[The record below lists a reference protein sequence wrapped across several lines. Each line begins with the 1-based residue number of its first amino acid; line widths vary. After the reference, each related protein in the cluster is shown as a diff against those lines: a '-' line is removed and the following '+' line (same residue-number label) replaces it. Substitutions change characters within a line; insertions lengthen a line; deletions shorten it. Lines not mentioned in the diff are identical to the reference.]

1 MAQVP
6 KKMARCSWQLKRR
19 WADLKDAEDD
29 ENEAE
34 QKVTEDI
41 WIDEASDLPTS
52 STRARTRRSRRRSA
66 PGAFA

>member
-1 MAQVP
+1 
-6 KKMARCSWQLKRR
+6 LKE
-19 WADLKDAEDD
+19 AEDD

-41 WIDEASDLPTS
+41 WIDEASDLADV
-52 STRARTRRSRRRSA
+52 TRSRPRRSRRRSA